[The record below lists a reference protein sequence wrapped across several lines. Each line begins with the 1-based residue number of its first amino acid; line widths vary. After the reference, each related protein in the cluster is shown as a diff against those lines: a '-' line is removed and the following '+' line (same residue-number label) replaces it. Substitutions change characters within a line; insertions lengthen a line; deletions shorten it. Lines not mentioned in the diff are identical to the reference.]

1 MNRKP
6 VNLRRG
12 FRRITLLLAIVAAVI
27 CGSIAIFALID
38 KRVSSQKHLYK
49 CEMEFTDSIPV
60 ADPNEMPA
68 GWPKWSSERWPS
80 YSDYQLKL
88 SLFLSTINANL
99 PLLTGEEDKKF
110 REEHNVPPDSTDRF
124 YPEEAVKFR
133 EKYGSCIEKA
143 DLLIDAYN
151 FWVGLSAKQ
160 FISLLV
166 LGSLGCAI
174 AGFCGIWAIYGLLR
188 WAIIPIV
195 RWATTGFRIDTQ

>member
-1 MNRKP
+1 MNRKQLISMWLGIVAIVFFGFVTIVDSYRSEYGRLAVCVFVTALVTGGLIYTFKDRKRPEVETRKP

-60 ADPNEMPA
+60 AYPNERPA

-88 SLFLSTINANL
+88 SLFLSTINDNL
-99 PLLTGEEDKKF
+99 PLLTGEEVKK
-110 REEHNVPPDSTDRF
+110 
-124 YPEEAVKFR
+124 YK
-133 EKYGSCIEKA
+133 
-143 DLLIDAYN
+143 
-151 FWVGLSAKQ
+151 
-160 FISLLV
+160 
-166 LGSLGCAI
+166 
-174 AGFCGIWAIYGLLR
+174 
-188 WAIIPIV
+188 
-195 RWATTGFRIDTQ
+195 